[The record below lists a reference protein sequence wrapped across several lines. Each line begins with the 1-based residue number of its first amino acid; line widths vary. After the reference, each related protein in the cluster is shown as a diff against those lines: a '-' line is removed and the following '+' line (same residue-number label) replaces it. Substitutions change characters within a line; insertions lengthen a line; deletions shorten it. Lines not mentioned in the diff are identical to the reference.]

1 MKTSDKGIVAL
12 ISHEGVVPAPYYD
25 SVNVLT
31 WGVGHTKAAGEPN
44 PAKMPLTMPT
54 DIDAA
59 LVRVFEVFQKD
70 LQKYESDV
78 IRAIKIPVEQNEFDA
93 AVSFH
98 YNTGAIGNASWVK
111 HLNEGNRNMA
121 AKYIMNWKKPPD
133 IIPRRTAERDLFQKG
148 KYPDER
154 IAIWSTDGHGKLMGV
169 TGSMSSD
176 EALAM
181 LRGSAARSDGGTT
194 TGKPVVNPAKGLAA
208 LFALGAAR
216 ASMLLP
222 VRFHLSLTCSASA
235 GG

>member
-1 MKTSDKGIVAL
+1 MMRTSDKGIVAL

-44 PAKMPLTMPT
+44 PAKMPLTMPA

-70 LQKYESDV
+70 LERYEADV
-78 IRAIKIPVEQNEFDA
+78 RRAIKVPVEQHEFDA

-98 YNTGAIGNASWVK
+98 YNTGAIAKASWVK

-121 AKYIMNWKKPPD
+121 ARSIMNWKKPPA

-148 KYPDER
+148 KYPTGK
-154 IAIWSTDGHGKLMGV
+154 IAIWSTNGRGKLAGV
-169 TGSMSSD
+169 TGSMGSG
-176 EALAM
+176 EALSL
-181 LRGSAARSDGGTT
+181 LRGSAARSAGRSDK
-194 TGKPVVNPAKGLAA
+194 KPSGNPAKGVAA
-208 LFALGAAR
+208 LFALAA
-216 ASMLLP
+216 
-222 VRFHLSLTCSASA
+222 A
-235 GG
+235 GFYAFACKIPFVADLFSKCGG